1 MWSVNFVLTK
11 SDMSKWQI
19 MLVPF
24 WQVPYG
30 EDGGHFKDALWSSAP
45 PLSSAS
51 LCKAWPP
58 HNYLTLACQRAKNTQ
73 MASMNCVSRWFFLP
87 QRSSRNNCSVIV
99 QKRPIPPPPKGRKKP
114 PPVYRQLLQDLNE
127 AESIQADNEKAGSK
141 TCISFVFYWSGGA
154 KRIKEG
160 KCCDGGLRQ
169 EEEGLVRNEDV
180 KINEASAGSDARLI
194 L

>member
-1 MWSVNFVLTK
+1 MKCEFCSYKKRYEQMTDNVGSILAGSLWRGWWTLQRCPLILCPTTLLRLFVQSLATTQLFNTCLPE
-11 SDMSKWQI
+11 SKEHPNGI
-19 MLVPF
+19 N
-24 WQVPYG
+24 
-30 EDGGHFKDALWSSAP
+30 E
-45 PLSSAS
+45 
-51 LCKAWPP
+51 LCVK
-58 HNYLTLACQRAKNTQ
+58 
-73 MASMNCVSRWFFLP
+73 MIFLP